1 MSDHTTSECAL
12 LSSLCLSPELETLST
27 WFEIQGLGSGLRVDD
42 VGPKASKVSRSMRI
56 VVNGLGLWI
65 LGFVPNPLSL
75 SNQPPPHKSHGPT
88 GHSPGL
94 LFGVGWSTLCGL
106 AHLPSAPD
114 PLYAHLIGS

>member
-27 WFEIQGLGSGLRVDD
+27 WSEIQGLGSGLRVDD

-75 SNQPPPHKSHGPT
+75 SNQPPPAQVAWTNRS
-88 GHSPGL
+88 
-94 LFGVGWSTLCGL
+94 
-106 AHLPSAPD
+106 
-114 PLYAHLIGS
+114 